1 MAETALAASRTDRR
15 VPPLLVGTILFLA
28 SELMF
33 FGGLFASYFTLRAQ
47 THPWPPL
54 GVSLGVPL
62 VGAATVLL
70 VLSSFTMQAG
80 IAGLRRGSLPSMR
93 RWVWASFVLGAAF
106 VALQLFDYS
115 RLDFRVS
122 SNAYGTIFYAMTG
135 FHALHVIVG
144 LLLMLILLGRA
155 AQGAY
160 AKGEYTG
167 AEAVSYYWHFVDAV
181 WIGLFATI
189 YLIR

>member
-1 MAETALAASRTDRR
+1 
-15 VPPLLVGTILFLA
+15 LLVGTILFLS

-33 FGGLFASYFTLRAQ
+33 FGGLFAAYFTLRAQ
-47 THPWPPL
+47 THPWPPP
-54 GVSLGVPL
+54 GVSLEVPP
-62 VGAATVLL
+62 VAAATMLL
-70 VLSSFTMQAG
+70 VLSSFTMRAG

-93 RWVWASFVLGAAF
+93 RWVWVSFALGAAF

-122 SNAYGTIFYAMTG
+122 TNAYGTIFYSMTG

-144 LLLMLILLGRA
+144 LLLMLLVLGRA

-160 AKGEYTG
+160 ANGEHAG
-167 AEAVSYYWHFVDAV
+167 AEAVGYYWHFVDAV